1 MGEVQVGLGVARWGQ
16 VGRDGARWGLVG
28 TSRGRWGQVGA
39 GGGRW
44 GQGVEGRRWRARYS
58 PAGVVHHKSSI

>member
-1 MGEVQVGLGVARWGQ
+1 MWPGGGRWGEM
-16 VGRDGARWGLVG
+16 VPGGA
-28 TSRGRWGQVGA
+28 SRGRWWQVVQV
-39 GGGRW
+39 